1 MSAESSLYSLLSG
14 NGGVT
19 ALVSTRIYP
28 DAMPE
33 KTTYPAIVFA
43 RIGTEPL
50 VLVHGASGY
59 ADMEFSIGCW
69 GETRA
74 AADAVAS
81 AVQTAC
87 ATSTFS
93 ITGREAG
100 FDPETGL
107 VATTLSATVFAA
119 I

>member
-1 MSAESSLYSLLSG
+1 MSAESSLYTLLSG
-14 NGGVT
+14 SGAVT
-19 ALVSTRIYP
+19 AQVSTRIYP

-33 KTTYPAIVFA
+33 KTVYPAIVFA
-43 RIGTEPL
+43 RSGTEPL
-50 VLVHGASGY
+50 ILVHGASGY
-59 ADMEFSIGCW
+59 ADVAFSIGCW

-87 ATSTFS
+87 ASSAFS

-107 VATTLSATVFAA
+107 IATILSATVFAA
-119 I
+119 V